1 MRQHHTGFTL
11 IELLIAIFIMSL
23 LALLSWRGIDGM
35 SRAQDA
41 NREHADHIA
50 TLQTA
55 LAQWQTDL
63 DQMLPTAQTSAIDYN
78 GRLLRITRRYGDDE
92 LRVVGWTQRD
102 VDGKTRWLRW
112 QSKPLAS
119 RAELSAAWLQA
130 LQWSQNPGDLERSQE
145 VSIAAIDDWQ
155 IFFYRNDGWTNP
167 LSSDTSAAAPANPG
181 APVAPGAVLAV
192 VPDGVRLVLKLAEG
206 QALSG
211 TLTRDWVRPIIGGGK
226 S

>member
-1 MRQHHTGFTL
+1 MRPHHAGFTL

-55 LAQWQTDL
+55 LSQWQTDL

-78 GRLLRITRRYGDDE
+78 GRLLRITRRYGDNE

-112 QSKPLAS
+112 QSKPLIS
-119 RAELSAAWLQA
+119 RTELSAAWLQA
-130 LQWSQNPGDLERSQE
+130 LQWAQNPGDLERSQE

-155 IFFYRNDGWTNP
+155 IFFYRNDSWTNP
-167 LSSDTSAAAPANPG
+167 LSSGTGAVTPTNPG
-181 APVAPGAVLAV
+181 VPVAPGAVLAV
-192 VPDGVRLVLKLAEG
+192 VPDGVRLVLKLSQG
-206 QALSG
+206 QVLTG
-211 TLTRDWVRPIIGGGK
+211 PLTRDWVRPIIGGGK
-226 S
+226 T

>member
-1 MRQHHTGFTL
+1 MACHVRR
-11 IELLIAIFIMSL
+11 MP
-23 LALLSWRGIDGM
+23 
-35 SRAQDA
+35 
-41 NREHADHIA
+41 
-50 TLQTA
+50 

-78 GRLLRITRRYGDDE
+78 GRLLRITRRYGDNE

-112 QSKPLAS
+112 QSKPLSS
-119 RAELSAAWLQA
+119 RAELSTAWLQA

-167 LSSDTSAAAPANPG
+167 LSSDTAAATPANSG
-181 APVAPGAVLAV
+181 VPVAPSAVLAV
-192 VPDGVRLVLKLAEG
+192 VPDGVRLVLKLTQG
-206 QALSG
+206 QALTG

>member
-181 APVAPGAVLAV
+181 VPVAPGAVLAV

>member
-1 MRQHHTGFTL
+1 MRRHQTGFTL

-23 LALLSWRGIDGM
+23 LALLSWRGIDSM

-78 GRLLRITRRYGDDE
+78 GRLLRITRRYGDNE

-112 QSKPLAS
+112 QSKPLGS
-119 RAELSAAWLQA
+119 RAELAAAWLQA
-130 LQWSQNPGDLERSQE
+130 LQWSQNPGDQERSQE

-155 IFFYRNDGWTNP
+155 IFFYRNDSWTNP
-167 LSSDTSAAAPANPG
+167 LSSGVAATAPANPG
-181 APVAPGAVLAV
+181 APVAPGAVVALA
-192 VPDGVRLVLKLAEG
+192 PDGVRLVLKLAQG
-206 QALSG
+206 QALTG
-211 TLTRDWVRPIIGGGK
+211 TLTRDWVQPIMGGGK
-226 S
+226 T

>member
-1 MRQHHTGFTL
+1 MRKYHTGFTL

-78 GRLLRITRRYGDDE
+78 GRLLRITRRYGDSE

-102 VDGKTRWLRW
+102 ADGKTRWLRW
-112 QSKPLAS
+112 QSKPLSS

-167 LSSDTSAAAPANPG
+167 LSADTAAPTPANPG
-181 APVAPGAVLAV
+181 LPVAPGAALAV
-192 VPDGVRLVLKLAEG
+192 VPDGVRLVLKLAQG
-206 QALSG
+206 QALTG

>member
-1 MRQHHTGFTL
+1 MRRYHAGFTL

-41 NREHADHIA
+41 NREHADQIA

-55 LAQWQTDL
+55 LSQWQTDL
-63 DQMLPTAQTSAIDYN
+63 DQMLRTEQTSAIDYN

-102 VDGKTRWLRW
+102 VEGKTRWLRW
-112 QSKPLAS
+112 QSKSLNS

-130 LQWSQNPGDLERSQE
+130 LQWAQNPGDLERNQE
-145 VSIAAIDDWQ
+145 VAIAAIDDWQ
-155 IFFYRNDGWTNP
+155 IFFYRNDSWTNP
-167 LSSDTSAAAPANPG
+167 LSSAA
-181 APVAPGAVLAV
+181 VAPGNPAVTAAPGATLAV
-192 VPDGVRLVLKLAEG
+192 VPDGVRLVLKLTQG
-206 QALSG
+206 QVLTG
-211 TLTRDWVRPIIGGGK
+211 TLTRDWIRPIIGGGK
-226 S
+226 T

>member
-1 MRQHHTGFTL
+1 MRKHHTGFTL

-167 LSSDTSAAAPANPG
+167 LSSGATAAAPANPG

>member
-1 MRQHHTGFTL
+1 MRQRTAGFTL

-23 LALLSWRGIDGM
+23 LAVLSWRGVDGM
-35 SRAQDA
+35 SRAQEA
-41 NREHADHIA
+41 SRERADQIA

-63 DQMLPTAQTSAIDYN
+63 DQMLDTPQTSAIDYN
-78 GRLLRITRRYGDDE
+78 GRLLRITRRYGDDG

-112 QSKPLAS
+112 QSKPVSS

-130 LQWSQNPGDLERSQE
+130 AQWAQNPGDLERSQE
-145 VSIAAIDDWQ
+145 VSIAGIDDWQ
-155 IFFYRNDGWTNP
+155 IFFYRSDGWTNP
-167 LSSDTSAAAPANPG
+167 LSASTSGAAPPNSGAAA
-181 APVAPGAVLAV
+181 GAVPTNL
-192 VPDGVRLVLKLAEG
+192 PGGVRLVLKLAEG

-211 TLTRDWVRPIIGGGK
+211 ALTRDWVRPIIGGGK
-226 S
+226 T

>member
-1 MRQHHTGFTL
+1 MRRYHAGFTL

-41 NREHADHIA
+41 NREHADQIA

-55 LAQWQTDL
+55 LSQWQTDL
-63 DQMLPTAQTSAIDYN
+63 DQMLRTEQTSAIDYN

-102 VDGKTRWLRW
+102 VEGKTRWLRW
-112 QSKPLAS
+112 QSKSLNS

-130 LQWSQNPGDLERSQE
+130 LQWAQNPGDLERNQE
-145 VSIAAIDDWQ
+145 VAIAAIDDWQ
-155 IFFYRNDGWTNP
+155 IFFYRNDSWTNP
-167 LSSDTSAAAPANPG
+167 LSSAA
-181 APVAPGAVLAV
+181 VAPGNPAVPAAPGATLAV
-192 VPDGVRLVLKLAEG
+192 VPDGVRLVLKLTQG
-206 QALSG
+206 QVLTG
-211 TLTRDWVRPIIGGGK
+211 TLTRDWIRPIIGGGK
-226 S
+226 T